1 MEFKTFDLS
10 YDDFADENALIE
22 YVNQNL
28 SDKKNILR
36 LKIRSR
42 DSINS
47 KNIQN
52 QLRADFSFVEIDQ
65 SLDMENLSSL
75 YPNTLLSKFEESL
88 RDKDDEISKL
98 ALKLGCD
105 AILRSKK

>member
-28 SDKKNILR
+28 STKKNILR
-36 LKIRSR
+36 LNIRSR

-52 QLRADFSFVEIDQ
+52 QLRADFSYVSIDQ

-98 ALKLGCD
+98 ALKLGCE
-105 AILRSKK
+105 AILRSRK